1 MHSLKSTLAAVA
13 VTLPL
18 AACASGST
26 AGMGKMAIPDGPA
39 AGQRR
44 DDAATV
50 KVRNYNWS
58 DVVVYAVD
66 GGVRTRLGTVTTM
79 GNATFRLPTRLVG
92 TGNRVQL
99 LVHPIGTVEGWTTDA
114 FVVQG
119 GQQVNFNVQNGLQFS
134 SLLVAS
140 R

>member
-1 MHSLKSTLAAVA
+1 
-13 VTLPL
+13 
-18 AACASGST
+18 
-26 AGMGKMAIPDGPA
+26 
-39 AGQRR
+39 
-44 DDAATV
+44 
-50 KVRNYNWS
+50 
-58 DVVVYAVD
+58 
-66 GGVRTRLGTVTTM
+66 M